1 MVRKPA
7 ICRLPFFCNF
17 GCQKLRKMKNDSDLV
32 KVFTGSEVSGILL
45 KAELEDIGIPALIKN
60 DFQTGISAGFAGG
73 IPYMIDLY
81 INESDRKKADPVIKE
96 FKQNNQ

>member
-1 MVRKPA
+1 M
-7 ICRLPFFCNF
+7 LPFFRNF
-17 GCQKLRKMKNDSDLV
+17 DYQKLHKMKNDSDLV

-73 IPYMIDLY
+73 IPHMIDLY
-81 INESDRKKADPVIKE
+81 INESDRKKADSIIKE
-96 FKQNNQ
+96 FKQNSQ

>member
-1 MVRKPA
+1 M
-7 ICRLPFFCNF
+7 LPFFRNF
-17 GCQKLRKMKNDSDLV
+17 DYQKLHKMKNDSDLV

-81 INESDRKKADPVIKE
+81 INESDRKKADSIIKE
-96 FKQNNQ
+96 FKQNSQ